1 MSAAATERHDLAV
14 IPAKARS
21 TRFPGKN
28 KALLAGKPLVTRAV
42 EAALESALFHTVMVS
57 TDDDHIAE
65 FAQAAGAEV
74 PFLRN
79 AALTEDTVETPA
91 VVRDAVS
98 WYRANREASFEWV
111 CILQPTCPLRTP
123 RDIVDSRACISA
135 AGQVDA
141 VVSVSKYHHHPYWA
155 LRVQDQRLLP
165 DKPAKVTESRQHLP
179 DLYHPDGTV
188 YWWRV
193 AALLGSFNLYDG
205 VVVPYF
211 TPPDSVL
218 DIDYAHDLTRAES
231 RLQARTPSIRTTSP
245 SEHATPH
252 TPNMA
257 TPGPSPS
264 PG

>member
-1 MSAAATERHDLAV
+1 MSAAGTERHDLAV

-28 KALLAGKPLVTRAV
+28 KASLAGKPLVTRAV
-42 EAALESALFHTVMVS
+42 EAALESVLFHTVMVS
-57 TDDDHIAE
+57 TDDDDIAQ
-65 FAQAAGAEV
+65 FARAAGAEV
-74 PFLRN
+74 PFRRDP
-79 AALTEDTVETPA
+79 ALTEDIVETPA

-123 RDIVDSRACISA
+123 RDIVDSRACTSA

-155 LRVQDQRLLP
+155 LRVEVAAGASAGRLVP
-165 DKPAKVTESRQHLP
+165 DKPATVTASRQDLP

-193 AALLGSFNLYDG
+193 DALLNSDNLYDG
-205 VVVPYF
+205 VVIPYF

-218 DIDYAHDLTRAES
+218 DIDYAQDLARAER
-231 RLQARTPSIRTTSP
+231 RLQVR
-245 SEHATPH
+245 
-252 TPNMA
+252 
-257 TPGPSPS
+257 
-264 PG
+264 